1 MDDELDEILEQL
13 VIGER
18 LNGDGDVLERTF
30 EIWKDGETTDAKQA
44 IEELLIKAY
53 RNGYNDNARD
63 CLCTGGTIPHKHL
76 IDDGDSYDIRP
87 NINKLLKKEEL

>member
-1 MDDELDEILEQL
+1 MNDELDEILGQYAGFASIAWDE
-13 VIGER
+13 
-18 LNGDGDVLERTF
+18 DGVF
-30 EIWKDGETTDAKQA
+30 KTDDILTKTKEVKQA

-63 CLCTGGTIPHKHL
+63 CLCTGGIPHKHL

-87 NINKLLKKEEL
+87 NINKLLKKEEV

>member
-1 MDDELDEILEQL
+1 MNDDLDEILDT
-13 VIGER
+13 
-18 LNGDGDVLERTF
+18 LNRQPKLN
-30 EIWKDGETTDAKQA
+30 KNMPKTTSLWLDRYEAKQA

-87 NINKLLKKEEL
+87 NINKLLKKEEV

>member
-1 MDDELDEILEQL
+1 MQDELSKLYPTWQKVDTTKIGYIIQRLEALQ
-13 VIGER
+13 G
-18 LNGDGDVLERTF
+18 
-30 EIWKDGETTDAKQA
+30 

-87 NINKLLKKEEL
+87 NINKLLKKEEV

>member
-1 MDDELDEILEQL
+1 MQDDL
-13 VIGER
+13 
-18 LNGDGDVLERTF
+18 
-30 EIWKDGETTDAKQA
+30 
-44 IEELLIKAY
+44 EELLIKAY

-63 CLCTGGTIPHKHL
+63 CLCTGGIPHKHL